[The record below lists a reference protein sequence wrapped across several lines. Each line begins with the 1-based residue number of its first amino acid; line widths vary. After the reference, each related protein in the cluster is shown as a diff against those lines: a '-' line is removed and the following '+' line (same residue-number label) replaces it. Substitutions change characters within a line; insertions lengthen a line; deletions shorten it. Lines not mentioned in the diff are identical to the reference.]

1 MSIGNIA
8 ALIAATAA
16 VVLVALLAVPI
27 VKLGHVM
34 DEITS
39 SVRDV
44 DRSALEILEELRQTV
59 ITTNEEI
66 SRIGDVTENVNRMSE
81 HAANATQHA
90 SDVGRV
96 VATVVGA
103 PARAT
108 SRMRTAMHRHRRPK
122 AVAAIEAPTRH
133 QTAQDAHEAA
143 SRRGEPQ
150 SPPRGRTDQA
160 WDRAG
165 PHHCGAPCHRRV
177 LTRGQRRR
185 TAQIL
190 HTVFRPG

>member
-1 MSIGNIA
+1 MSIGSIA

-39 SVRDV
+39 SVRDI

-90 SDVGRV
+90 SDVSRV

-133 QTAQDAHEAA
+133 QTAQDAREAG
-143 SRRGEPQ
+143 SHRGEPQ
-150 SPPRGRTDQA
+150 SPREDEPTKHGTGPAPITAEPLATDES
-160 WDRAG
+160 
-165 PHHCGAPCHRRV
+165 
-177 LTRGQRRR
+177 
-185 TAQIL
+185 
-190 HTVFRPG
+190 

>member
-1 MSIGNIA
+1 MSIGSIA

-133 QTAQDAHEAA
+133 QAAQDASH
-143 SRRGEPQ
+143 
-150 SPPRGRTDQA
+150 SPPARTNRPSVGQGRPPSLRSPLPPTSPDS
-160 WDRAG
+160 WPTMTHRPNS
-165 PHHCGAPCHRRV
+165 PHRV
-177 LTRGQRRR
+177 PPRLIDSG
-185 TAQIL
+185 
-190 HTVFRPG
+190 

>member
-122 AVAAIEAPTRH
+122 AVAAIEVPTRH
-133 QTAQDAHEAA
+133 QTAQDAREAG
-143 SRRGEPQ
+143 SHRGEPQ
-150 SPPRGRTDQA
+150 SPREDEPTKHGTGPAPITAEPLATDES
-160 WDRAG
+160 
-165 PHHCGAPCHRRV
+165 
-177 LTRGQRRR
+177 
-185 TAQIL
+185 
-190 HTVFRPG
+190 